1 MNILEF
7 LNSNGIIVGEEN
19 FPKENRKNNILDVD
33 NQISLIIEVHKI
45 LEGKKNNIIPRI
57 ESSIGRDL
65 ESFIVQSKRTSKV
78 IKFFEE
84 KTEKSD
90 FDFFIIEEGKKILK
104 KANKALSILNEDEYL
119 KIIMRS
125 MNKYEVCLGRVD
137 EGSLKKK
144 GLEINIRTI
153 RYISYNMI
161 EHDCYSYIKRIKKR
175 DFSGNILEV
184 IRDFVY
190 KSNLNKE
197 SIDYIR
203 MLANFPIE
211 SVKTLLKM
219 KENRSK
225 FSDEEWVRE
234 INISQKIDGIELL

>member
-7 LNSNGIIVGEEN
+7 LSSNGIIVGEEN

-65 ESFIVQSKRTSKV
+65 ESFIVQNKRTSKV

-104 KANKALSILNEDEYL
+104 KANKALSILMG
-119 KIIMRS
+119 K
-125 MNKYEVCLGRVD
+125 
-137 EGSLKKK
+137 EGS
-144 GLEINIRTI
+144 TQ
-153 RYISYNMI
+153 
-161 EHDCYSYIKRIKKR
+161 
-175 DFSGNILEV
+175 
-184 IRDFVY
+184 
-190 KSNLNKE
+190 
-197 SIDYIR
+197 
-203 MLANFPIE
+203 
-211 SVKTLLKM
+211 
-219 KENRSK
+219 
-225 FSDEEWVRE
+225 SDPPGGARGT
-234 INISQKIDGIELL
+234 Q